1 MGQGAEVVPKYNSVR
16 LMLVKVQLIIH
27 KDKIF
32 HKIVKTYIQL
42 VLCIHMPSFLWTQ
55 KILEQL

>member
-1 MGQGAEVVPKYNSVR
+1 MGQGTEMVPKYSSVC
-16 LMLVKVQLIIH
+16 LMLVKVQLIIR

-32 HKIVKTYIQL
+32 HKVVKAYIQL

>member
-1 MGQGAEVVPKYNSVR
+1 MGQGTEVVPKYNSVC
-16 LMLVKVQLIIH
+16 LMLAKVQLIIR

-32 HKIVKTYIQL
+32 HKIGKAYIQL